1 MERTDTNHPAKF
13 NRLIFTVLG
22 VLFLFSCNS
31 TLQDSDQ
38 DEQKD
43 QIVLMLE
50 DGMVGDFLAKRKGS
64 FIYTDD
70 ELFSAKIEFS
80 GDSLSH
86 YGIIKTK
93 RDFFELA
100 YRDNSQAQYS
110 YLFQKGDTVLVKLN
124 EQNIWME
131 TVNRKASPYETN
143 LELLRN
149 RDLYQST
156 YSKLQDFHLLWKSNY
171 ASVTPG
177 GLREELKQY
186 LKEAVESL
194 TLELSWIDSL
204 RAEKSISA
212 ISAKFYTSKARFELK
227 KLNYFGEKDGAFD
240 ARGAFRSFL
249 GSEWDTQ
256 DGAQT
261 IYLHDFA
268 DFLLSYE
275 MLHHPIPSKTSPYV
289 TNSSSPFGK
298 LMLFNYLNQ
307 TLPYLPFEEAAN
319 WLTSYEDRLA
329 NQAQAEFLWTSF
341 EALRNKRPDL
351 DLMGLGKSTTTLEE
365 LLVQKKGKYL
375 YIDFWA
381 AWCIPCIQSFP
392 ASIALHDEYKDR
404 EFEVIYLSIDKN
416 HKYWED
422 VVEKYHIA
430 IPNRSFFV
438 KNLEESEFLEKL
450 KVDAIPRYLLFDQEG
465 KLIHPHAPRPNSEEI
480 RVFLDHIMLE

>member
-1 MERTDTNHPAKF
+1 MEGTDTNHQAKF
-13 NRLIFTVLG
+13 NRPIFIVLG
-22 VLFLFSCNS
+22 ILFLFSCDS
-31 TLQDSDQ
+31 ALQSSNQ
-38 DEQKD
+38 EEQKD

-50 DGMVGDFLAKRKGS
+50 DSMVGDFLAKRKGS
-64 FIYTDD
+64 FMYIDD

-93 RDFFELA
+93 RGFLELV
-100 YRDNSQAQYS
+100 YQENSQNRFS
-110 YLFQKGDTVLVKLN
+110 YLFQKGDTVLIKLN

-131 TVNRKASPYETN
+131 TVNRRTSSYETN

-156 YSKLQDFHLLWKSNY
+156 YTKLQDFYLLWKSNY
-171 ASVTPG
+171 ASFMPVE
-177 GLREELKQY
+177 LKEELKQY
-186 LKEAVESL
+186 RKEAVESL
-194 TLELSWIDSL
+194 NLELSWIDSL
-204 RAEKSISA
+204 RTEKSISPSLA
-212 ISAKFYTSKARFELK
+212 EFYTSKARFELN
-227 KLNYFGEKDGAFD
+227 KLNCFGEEDGAFD
-240 ARGAFRSFL
+240 ARGAFRLFL

-256 DGAQT
+256 EGVQT

-275 MLHHPIPSKTSPYV
+275 LLHHPIPSK
-289 TNSSSPFGK
+289 SSPFVTNASTPFGK
-298 LMLFNYLNQ
+298 QMLFSYLNQ

-319 WLTSYEDRLA
+319 WLTSYENSLA
-329 NQAQAEFLWTSF
+329 NQAQAKFLRTSF
-341 EALRNKRPDL
+341 EALKNQRPDL

-392 ASIALHDEYKDR
+392 ASIALHDKYKER

-422 VVEKYHIA
+422 VVEKYQIA
-430 IPNRSFFV
+430 IPNRSFIV
-438 KNLEESEFLEKL
+438 QNLEESMFLEKL
-450 KVDAIPRYLLFDQEG
+450 KVDVIPRYLFFDQEG
-465 KLIHPHAPRPNSEEI
+465 KLIHPYAPSPNSDEI
-480 RVFLDHIMLE
+480 RVFLEELIQK